1 MRPGKRGLF
10 KYLRAR
16 LLLLSRD
23 QPGSMAGRE
32 HLWEWGVT
40 ATNRLPLPAAASWRL
55 GFQLGKELSEE
66 GWKTILVSAPEKDLL
81 PSHADQRCV
90 TPPSLLSPSWIIP
103 PRPSQSEIGRSGS
116 QRAEWAPTYSPTQQS
131 TTKSCLIQ
139 GIPLCC
145 YRTKKPAPESWWRGS
160 SIAKQISF

>member
-1 MRPGKRGLF
+1 M
-10 KYLRAR
+10 
-16 LLLLSRD
+16 
-23 QPGSMAGRE
+23 
-32 HLWEWGVT
+32 T

-81 PSHADQRCV
+81 LSHADQRCV

-116 QRAEWAPTYSPTQQS
+116 QRAEWAPTYLPTQQS
-131 TTKSCLIQ
+131 TTKSCLVQ

-145 YRTKKPAPESWWRGS
+145 YRTKKPAFESWSRGS
-160 SIAKQISF
+160 SSAKQIYPFSLIDFQVQILSQRIKFCFDRKKFPIISITQ

>member
-1 MRPGKRGLF
+1 MFRYGTRLWF
-10 KYLRAR
+10 DATREAR
-16 LLLLSRD
+16 VIQIPASSPAITE
-23 QPGSMAGRE
+23 QGSARE
-32 HLWEWGVT
+32 HGWAGAFVGVGGVT

-81 PSHADQRCV
+81 SSHPDQRCV

-103 PRPSQSEIGRSGS
+103 TRPSQSKIGRSGS

-131 TTKSCLIQ
+131 TTKSCFIQ
-139 GIPLCC
+139 DIPLCC
-145 YRTKKPAPESWWRGS
+145 CAD
-160 SIAKQISF
+160 